1 VRTLLTAGRNRTA
14 RGIVLLYERPVND
27 TMPTRRSPLT
37 RQQLRQIW
45 ERSRTRGVRD
55 LLWEIHRLR
64 AIALRSHQL
73 QTRLLEAGL
82 FSRFDPTTKLI
93 VDGLAEAL
101 REEPAVFE
109 SEAARQELMRRTGK

>member
-1 VRTLLTAGRNRTA
+1 
-14 RGIVLLYERPVND
+14 
-27 TMPTRRSPLT
+27 
-37 RQQLRQIW
+37 
-45 ERSRTRGVRD
+45 
-55 LLWEIHRLR
+55 
-64 AIALRSHQL
+64 
-73 QTRLLEAGL
+73 LLEAGL